1 MPEKNPIRVYL
12 LDDHDIVRRGLA
24 SLLESEPDIEIV
36 GQSGLANEALEEIL
50 RLRPDVAVLDAHLP
64 DGNGLDVCRE
74 MRSADPGIK
83 AMILTSYQDD
93 DAISAAILAGAAGYI
108 LKQIEGNSL
117 VSGIRLV
124 ASGHSLID
132 RSVAA
137 RVMEQVEFHKRSV
150 QVISDLTP
158 QQSKIL
164 FLIAD
169 GLTNRE
175 IAERLFLAEKTVKNH
190 VTALLS
196 RLGVAHRTQAAL
208 LAQRLRGETPM
219 TVDTS
224 LAAARRVVGWPGV
237 RRPATPQGC
246 PTSEAHPRPGP
257 GVVVRKKG
265 PRELAL
271 PGPLPPCRDQTSNLL
286 TRSLSWVEMSVSCV
300 ADSSVSWAP

>member
-1 MPEKNPIRVYL
+1 VPAKNPIRVYL
-12 LDDHDIVRRGLA
+12 LDDHDIVRRGIA
-24 SLLESEPDIEIV
+24 SLLEGEPDIEVV
-36 GQSGLANEALEEIL
+36 GQSGLAGEGLEEIL
-50 RLRPDVAVLDAHLP
+50 QLRPDVAVLDAHLP
-64 DGNGLDVCRE
+64 DGSGLDVCRE
-74 MRSADPGIK
+74 MRSVDPNIK

-137 RVMEQVEFHKRSV
+137 RVMEQVEFHKRSL

-169 GLTNRE
+169 GMTNRE

-208 LAQRLRGETPM
+208 LAQRLRGETPLA
-219 TVDTS
+219 VDTS
-224 LAAARRVVGWPGV
+224 LAAVRRVV
-237 RRPATPQGC
+237 
-246 PTSEAHPRPGP
+246 S
-257 GVVVRKKG
+257 
-265 PRELAL
+265 
-271 PGPLPPCRDQTSNLL
+271 
-286 TRSLSWVEMSVSCV
+286 
-300 ADSSVSWAP
+300 

>member
-1 MPEKNPIRVYL
+1 MPANRPIRVYL

-36 GQSGLANEALEEIL
+36 GQSGLASKALEEIL
-50 RLRPDVAVLDAHLP
+50 ELRPDVAVLDAHLP
-64 DGNGLDVCRE
+64 DGNGLDICRE
-74 MRSADPGIK
+74 MRAVDPNIK

-93 DAISAAILAGAAGYI
+93 DAISAAILAGAAGYV

-137 RVMEQVEFHKRSV
+137 RVMEQVEFHKRSL

-208 LAQRLRGETPM
+208 LAQRLRGETPLA
-219 TVDTS
+219 VDTS
-224 LAAARRVVGWPGV
+224 LATARKGV
-237 RRPATPQGC
+237 
-246 PTSEAHPRPGP
+246 S
-257 GVVVRKKG
+257 
-265 PRELAL
+265 
-271 PGPLPPCRDQTSNLL
+271 
-286 TRSLSWVEMSVSCV
+286 
-300 ADSSVSWAP
+300 

>member
-1 MPEKNPIRVYL
+1 MPDKTPIRVYL
-12 LDDHDIVRRGLA
+12 LDDHFIVRRGLA
-24 SLLESEPDIEIV
+24 SLLEAEPDIEIV
-36 GQSGLANEALEEIL
+36 GESGSASQALEEIL
-50 RLRPDVAVLDAHLP
+50 ALRPDVAVLDAHLA

-74 MRSADPGIK
+74 MRAVDPAIK

-93 DAISAAILAGAAGYI
+93 DAISSAILAGAAGYV
-108 LKQIEGNSL
+108 LKQIEGDSL

-137 RVMEQVEFHKRSV
+137 RVLEQVEFHKRSL

-208 LAQRLRGETPM
+208 LAQRLRGESPM
-219 TVDTS
+219 T
-224 LAAARRVVGWPGV
+224 LNAANGTRRGVG
-237 RRPATPQGC
+237 
-246 PTSEAHPRPGP
+246 
-257 GVVVRKKG
+257 
-265 PRELAL
+265 
-271 PGPLPPCRDQTSNLL
+271 
-286 TRSLSWVEMSVSCV
+286 
-300 ADSSVSWAP
+300 

>member
-1 MPEKNPIRVYL
+1 VIIAHRRPAIGTVDVVPEKTPIRVYL

-24 SLLESEPDIEIV
+24 SLLEAEPDIEIV
-36 GQSGLANEALEEIL
+36 GQSGLASEALPQIL
-50 RLRPDVAVLDAHLP
+50 ELRPDVAVLDANLP
-64 DGNGLDVCRE
+64 DGSGLDICRE
-74 MRSADPGIK
+74 MRAADPNIK

-93 DAISAAILAGAAGYI
+93 DAISAAILAGAAGYV

-137 RVMEQVEFHKRSV
+137 RVMEQVEFHKRSL
-150 QVISDLTP
+150 QVLSDLTP

-208 LAQRLRGETPM
+208 LAQRLRGENPM
-219 TVDTS
+219 SPSVG
-224 LAAARRVVGWPGV
+224 RVQAQGV
-237 RRPATPQGC
+237 C
-246 PTSEAHPRPGP
+246 
-257 GVVVRKKG
+257 
-265 PRELAL
+265 
-271 PGPLPPCRDQTSNLL
+271 
-286 TRSLSWVEMSVSCV
+286 
-300 ADSSVSWAP
+300 

>member
-1 MPEKNPIRVYL
+1 VDDVPEKTPIRVYL

-36 GQSGLANEALEEIL
+36 GQSGLASEALPQIL
-50 RLRPDVAVLDAHLP
+50 ELRPDVAVLDANLP
-64 DGNGLDVCRE
+64 DGSGLDICRE
-74 MRSADPGIK
+74 MRAADPGIK

-93 DAISAAILAGAAGYI
+93 DAISAAILSGAAGYV
-108 LKQIEGNSL
+108 LKQIDGNSL

-137 RVMEQVEFHKRSV
+137 RVMEQVEFHKRSL
-150 QVISDLTP
+150 QVLSDLTP

-208 LAQRLRGETPM
+208 LAQRLRGETPL
-219 TVDTS
+219 S
-224 LAAARRVVGWPGV
+224 AGAGRVRAQEVG
-237 RRPATPQGC
+237 
-246 PTSEAHPRPGP
+246 
-257 GVVVRKKG
+257 
-265 PRELAL
+265 
-271 PGPLPPCRDQTSNLL
+271 
-286 TRSLSWVEMSVSCV
+286 
-300 ADSSVSWAP
+300 

>member
-1 MPEKNPIRVYL
+1 VIIARGRPAIGTVVVVPEKTPIRVYL

-24 SLLESEPDIEIV
+24 SLLEAEPDIEIV
-36 GQSGLANEALEEIL
+36 GQSGLASEALPQIL
-50 RLRPDVAVLDAHLP
+50 ELSPDVAVLDANLP
-64 DGNGLDVCRE
+64 DGSGLDICRE
-74 MRSADPGIK
+74 MRAADPNIK

-93 DAISAAILAGAAGYI
+93 DAISAAILAGAAGYV
-108 LKQIEGNSL
+108 LKQIDGNSL

-137 RVMEQVEFHKRSV
+137 RVMEQVEFHKRSL
-150 QVISDLTP
+150 QVLSDLTP

-219 TVDTS
+219 S
-224 LAAARRVVGWPGV
+224 AGAGRVRAQEVG
-237 RRPATPQGC
+237 
-246 PTSEAHPRPGP
+246 
-257 GVVVRKKG
+257 
-265 PRELAL
+265 
-271 PGPLPPCRDQTSNLL
+271 
-286 TRSLSWVEMSVSCV
+286 
-300 ADSSVSWAP
+300 